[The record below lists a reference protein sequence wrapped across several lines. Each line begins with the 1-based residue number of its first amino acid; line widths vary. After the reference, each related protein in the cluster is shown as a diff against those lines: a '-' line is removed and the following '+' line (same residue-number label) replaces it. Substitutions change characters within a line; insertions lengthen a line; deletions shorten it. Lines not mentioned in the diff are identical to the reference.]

1 MRYVGSRELKKI
13 LGVTNQTVYN
23 WRKAGKISFKQVNK
37 RNFVYD
43 IDSVLNQNLMSTKQV
58 VAYCRVSNPKQKDDL
73 IRQEESIR
81 EYARINGIK
90 IDAFYSEIASGMNE
104 DRKFFNKI
112 IEDVCQN
119 KVSKIYIT
127 YKDRLTRFGF
137 KYFERLFGKYGCE
150 IVVLNS
156 TSETTFE
163 QELRQDLISIIHHFS
178 MKMYSNRRQKFKELA
193 RELENENN

>member
-43 IDSVLNQNLMSTKQV
+43 IDSVLNQNLMTTKQV
-58 VAYCRVSNPKQKDDL
+58 VAYCRVSNSKQKDDL

-81 EYARINGIK
+81 EYARVNGVK

-112 IEDVCQN
+112 IEEVCQN
-119 KVSKIYIT
+119 KIAKIYIT
-127 YKDRLTRFGF
+127 FKDRLTRFGF
-137 KYFERLFGKYGCE
+137 KYFERLFSKYGCE
-150 IVVLNS
+150 IIVLNS

-163 QELRQDLISIIHHFS
+163 QELTQDLISIIHHFS

-193 RELENENN
+193 KELENEDD

>member
-37 RNFVYD
+37 RNFIYD

-58 VAYCRVSNPKQKDDL
+58 VAYCRVSNSKQKDDL
-73 IRQEESIR
+73 IKQEESIR
-81 EYARINGIK
+81 EYARVNGIK
-90 IDAFYSEIASGMNE
+90 IDNFYSEIASGMNE

-119 KVSKIYIT
+119 KICKIYIT

-137 KYFERLFGKYGCE
+137 KYFERLFSKYDCE

-163 QELRQDLISIIHHFS
+163 QELTQDLISIIHNFS

-193 RELENENN
+193 RELENEDD

>member
-23 WRKAGKISFKQVNK
+23 WRKAGKILFKQVNK

-43 IDSVLNQNLMSTKQV
+43 IDSVLNQNLMSTKKV
-58 VAYCRVSNPKQKDDL
+58 VAYCRVSNSKQKDDL

-81 EYARINGIK
+81 EYARVNGIK
-90 IDAFYSEIASGMNE
+90 IDNFYSEIASGMNE

-119 KVSKIYIT
+119 KISKIYIT

-137 KYFERLFGKYGCE
+137 KYFERFFEKYGCE
-150 IVVLNS
+150 IIVLNS
-156 TSETTFE
+156 TSEITFE
-163 QELRQDLISIIHHFS
+163 QELTQDLISIIHHFS
-178 MKMYSNRRQKFKELA
+178 MKMYSNRRQKFNGLAKEI
-193 RELENENN
+193 ENEDD

>member
-58 VAYCRVSNPKQKDDL
+58 VAYCRVSNSKQKDDL

-81 EYARINGIK
+81 EYARVNGIK
-90 IDAFYSEIASGMNE
+90 IDAFYSEIVSGMNE

-112 IEDVCQN
+112 IEEVCQN
-119 KVSKIYIT
+119 KIAKIYIT
-127 YKDRLTRFGF
+127 FKDRLTRFGF
-137 KYFERLFGKYGCE
+137 KYFERLFSKYGCE

-163 QELRQDLISIIHHFS
+163 QELTQDLISIIHHFS

-193 RELENENN
+193 RELENEND

>member
-58 VAYCRVSNPKQKDDL
+58 VAYCRVSNSKQKDDL

-90 IDAFYSEIASGMNE
+90 IDNFYSEIASGMNE

-137 KYFERLFGKYGCE
+137 KYIERLFEKYDCE

-163 QELRQDLISIIHHFS
+163 QELTQDLISIIHHFS

-193 RELENENN
+193 RELENEDD

>member
-43 IDSVLNQNLMSTKQV
+43 IDSALNQNLMSTKQV
-58 VAYCRVSNPKQKDDL
+58 VAYCRVSNSKQKDDL

-81 EYARINGIK
+81 EYARVNGIK
-90 IDAFYSEIASGMNE
+90 IDAFYSEITSGMNE

-112 IEDVCQN
+112 IEEVCQN
-119 KVSKIYIT
+119 KIAKIYIT
-127 YKDRLTRFGF
+127 FKDRLTRFGF
-137 KYFERLFGKYGCE
+137 KYFERLFNKHGCE

-163 QELRQDLISIIHHFS
+163 QELTQDLISIIHHFS

-193 RELENENN
+193 RELENEND

>member
-23 WRKAGKISFKQVNK
+23 WRKAGKVSFKQVNK

-58 VAYCRVSNPKQKDDL
+58 VAYCRVSNSKQKDDL

-81 EYARINGIK
+81 EYARVNGVK

-137 KYFERLFGKYGCE
+137 KYFERLFGKYSCE

-163 QELRQDLISIIHHFS
+163 QELTQDLISIIHHFS
-178 MKMYSNRRQKFKELA
+178 MKMYSNRSQKFKELV
-193 RELENENN
+193 RELENEND

>member
-1 MRYVGSRELKKI
+1 MREISARQLKKI

-23 WRKAGKISFKQVNK
+23 WRKSGKIAFKQLNK

-43 IDSVLNQNLMSTKQV
+43 LDSVLNQNLMSTKQV
-58 VAYCRVSNPKQKDDL
+58 VAYCRVSNSKQKDDL

-90 IDAFYSEIASGMNE
+90 IDNFYSEITSGMNE
-104 DRKFFNKI
+104 DRKLFNKI

-119 KVSKIYIT
+119 KIGKIYIT

-137 KYFERLFGKYGCE
+137 KYFERLFAKYDCE
-150 IVVLNS
+150 IIILNS

-163 QELRQDLISIIHHFS
+163 QELTQDLISIIHHFS
-178 MKMYSNRRQKFKELA
+178 MKLYSNRRQKFKEIA
-193 RELENENN
+193 KELESEND

>member
-23 WRKAGKISFKQVNK
+23 WRKAGKISFKQLNK

-58 VAYCRVSNPKQKDDL
+58 VAYCRVSNSKQKDDL

-81 EYARINGIK
+81 EYAGVNGIK
-90 IDAFYSEIASGMNE
+90 IDNFYSEIASGMNE
-104 DRKFFNKI
+104 DRKSFNKI

-119 KVSKIYIT
+119 KISKIYIT

-137 KYFERLFGKYGCE
+137 KYFERLFEKYGCE

-163 QELRQDLISIIHHFS
+163 QELTQDLISIIQHFS

-193 RELENENN
+193 KELENEDD

>member
-58 VAYCRVSNPKQKDDL
+58 IAYCRVSNSKQKDDL

-81 EYARINGIK
+81 EYARVNGIK
-90 IDAFYSEIASGMNE
+90 IDNFYSEIASGMNE

-119 KVSKIYIT
+119 KISKIYIT

-137 KYFERLFGKYGCE
+137 KYFERLFSKYGCE
-150 IVVLNS
+150 IVILNS

-163 QELRQDLISIIHHFS
+163 QELTQDLISIIHHFS

-193 RELENENN
+193 KELENEDD